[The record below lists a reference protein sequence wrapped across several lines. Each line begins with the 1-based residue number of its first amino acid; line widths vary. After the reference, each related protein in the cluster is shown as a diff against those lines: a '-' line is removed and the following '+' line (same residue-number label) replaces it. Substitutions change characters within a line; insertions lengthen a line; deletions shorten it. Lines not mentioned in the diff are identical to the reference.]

1 MEIADP
7 GQNDSCQS
15 FRNEMKKGEVAREQK
30 LAECLKELAA
40 FQNNPVVQST
50 VFSNALYS
58 PGSAQPINVT
68 YPRIVCSKGE
78 TTAVTSSHSV
88 SARIRGGDAAV
99 KGQKRGGE
107 KQLSQKPWSISTKSP
122 GPAFKA
128 GGASIA
134 MAGKAKLD
142 SLKSSTPGSKSRK
155 TTIPSSPL
163 AFGRRLSSTPD
174 KRKLS
179 LGRSPV
185 LCKRASFSPAEKPR
199 ASDQGK
205 KTNQSLRCAQ
215 PVVKKKLVERTTPP
229 SKVVNKL
236 SERQKEILRKV
247 AASPGVVI
255 KKKLNR
261 QLSEVQRSSVDLSV
275 AGRRARR
282 LSQVLRNE
290 NEIMNQNK
298 EYEKEIQ
305 RLRHELGCKDQEV
318 NSKPTTLIPTFCIN
332 LVQNVSYQGSIYGFI
347 TCFQPEAQN
356 LKLNL
361 VNMKKL

>member
-7 GQNDSCQS
+7 GQNDSRQS

-58 PGSAQPINVT
+58 PGSAQPINAT

-78 TTAVTSSHSV
+78 TTAVT
-88 SARIRGGDAAV
+88 RIRGGDAAV

-142 SLKSSTPGSKSRK
+142 SLKSFTPGSKSKK
-155 TTIPSSPL
+155 TMIPSSPL

-199 ASDQGK
+199 ASDEGK
-205 KTNQSLRCAQ
+205 KANQSLRCAQ

-236 SERQKEILRKV
+236 SDRQKEILRKV

-261 QLSEVQRSSVDLSV
+261 QLTEVQRSSVDLSV

-318 NSKPTTLIPTFCIN
+318 NSKPITLIPTFCIN
-332 LVQNVSYQGSIYGFI
+332 LVQNVSYQGSI
-347 TCFQPEAQN
+347 
-356 LKLNL
+356 
-361 VNMKKL
+361 